1 MDFVGIIESLRFNAP
16 YQISKGKKA
25 GRWMAKAR
33 IPAEH

>member
-1 MDFVGIIESLRFNAP
+1 MIESLKFNAP

-33 IPAEH
+33 IAADH